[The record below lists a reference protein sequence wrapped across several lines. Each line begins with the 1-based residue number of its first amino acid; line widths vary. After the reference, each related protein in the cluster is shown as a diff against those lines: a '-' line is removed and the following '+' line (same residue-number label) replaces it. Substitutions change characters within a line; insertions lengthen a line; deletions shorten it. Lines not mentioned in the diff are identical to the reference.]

1 MSVMVKIHRIH
12 RHLTGGLETVE
23 VGGRTV
29 GNCLRELA
37 GLYPGMEKVLFKP
50 GGKLHPLIEIYL
62 NSKSAYPDEL
72 NKPVKDGDEIYL
84 TLLLAGG

>member
-1 MSVMVKIHRIH
+1 MSVKVKIHRIH

-23 VGGRTV
+23 VSGQTV
-29 GNCLRELA
+29 GNCLKEIVR
-37 GLYPGMEKVLFKP
+37 LYPGMEKVLFKP

-62 NSKSAYPDEL
+62 NAKSAYPDEL
-72 NKPVKDGDEIYL
+72 NKQVTDGDEIYL